1 LPLSLRHI
9 GIRAD
14 DFNLVPEFLNQ
25 RPGERRGG
33 YKGSK
38 PRSKCHP
45 RDRCFEPAVF
55 PRPMDALEAHRV
67 RPYTGSMHVHAHGA
81 GGPTR
86 VLKISLA
93 VTLGY
98 IVLLVVAGMRAH
110 SLALLSEAGHNLSD
124 FLALLL
130 SLVAVYFQTRPA
142 NSTKTYGYHR
152 AGVLAALVNA
162 TSLVAVSFFI
172 FYEAFRRLQ
181 HPEHVQATVMMWVAA
196 AGVVMNGVIALLLY
210 RSSRGF
216 GGDVNIRSALLHE
229 VGDTLST
236 AAVIAGGWAILVTR
250 NYWIDS
256 ALSFGIAVLILWSG
270 FGIVR
275 ETLNI
280 LLEGTPRGMKLEK
293 IESAIRSVGGVN
305 DVHDLHVWSIGSE
318 THALSCHISIADI
331 PPSVSERI
339 LRDVKDRLLH
349 DFRIDHTTIQFEHA
363 ICEVAHG
370 CVIPVS
376 ESEEHHHHHSH

>member
-1 LPLSLRHI
+1 MGARERHI
-9 GIRAD
+9 QIRTPVDHCTNGLTEPCSHGLKRWSEA
-14 DFNLVPEFLNQ
+14 
-25 RPGERRGG
+25 RR
-33 YKGSK
+33 
-38 PRSKCHP
+38 
-45 RDRCFEPAVF
+45 
-55 PRPMDALEAHRV
+55 LEV
-67 RPYTGSMHVHAHGA
+67 MHVHKHA
-81 GGPTR
+81 GGSPTR

-93 VTLGY
+93 VTLAY
-98 IVLLVVAGMRAH
+98 IALLVMAGIRAH

-124 FLALLL
+124 FMALLL
-130 SLVAVYFQTRPA
+130 SLVAVYFQSRPA
-142 NSTKTYGYHR
+142 NPSKTYGYHR

-162 TSLVAVSFFI
+162 SSLVAVSFFI

-181 HPEHVQATVMMWVAA
+181 HPEHVQASVMMWVAA
-196 AGVVMNGVIALLLY
+196 AGVVMNAAIALLLF
-210 RSSRGF
+210 RS

-236 AAVIAGGWAILVTR
+236 AAVIAGGWAILVSGH
-250 NYWIDS
+250 YWIDS
-256 ALSFGIAVLILWSG
+256 VLSVAIGVLILWSG

-293 IESAIRSVGGVN
+293 IELAIRSVEGVN

-339 LRDVKDRLLH
+339 LRDVKDRLHH

-363 ICEVAHG
+363 VCEVAHG

-376 ESEEHHHHHSH
+376 EDAEHHHHHNH